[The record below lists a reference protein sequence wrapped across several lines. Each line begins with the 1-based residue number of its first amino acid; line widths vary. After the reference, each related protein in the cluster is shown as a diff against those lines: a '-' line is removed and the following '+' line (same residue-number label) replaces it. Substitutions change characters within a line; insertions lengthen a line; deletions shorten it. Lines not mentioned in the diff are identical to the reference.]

1 MKILTDDHWDVL
13 MEHQEWLKQR
23 VRELEQQTSAL
34 LDRLLIEK
42 GQIPLN
48 MSLRDDIR
56 EQEKAHNDLM
66 ENLTVEEIGEEPKDE
81 PNLS

>member
-66 ENLTVEEIGEEPKDE
+66 ENLTVEEIGEEPKDDVE
-81 PNLS
+81 SH